1 MLAMLGSFIALG
13 GFALGWW
20 MIQGTERWVAK
31 QAVRVRGRS

>member
-20 MIQGTERWVAK
+20 TVQRMDRWVAK
-31 QAVRVRGRS
+31 HEQR